1 MANLSHSTRCGLPGI
16 EWVPFGSTLATFIA
30 ALTSSLRR
38 WCRTLSR
45 ERCLWVTA
53 PLLPAR
59 EHAPRVGMLIF
70 VEGKDDERC

>member
-1 MANLSHSTRCGLPGI
+1 MGPFREHACHFYSSTDQL
-16 EWVPFGSTLATFIA
+16 VA
-30 ALTSSLRR
+30 ALVPYAVAGLRGN
-38 WCRTLSR
+38 